1 MTPIQSEFLLNQQ
14 DQQKGAVIPS
24 QSTFFAASV
33 RISKLGEA
41 TLFVYQPGAISVGRS
56 RLPRGEG
63 ALTRF
68 NSEHI
73 IPAAMPCLHSTKS
86 RQQYHK
92 MDDSRREK
100 R

>member
-1 MTPIQSEFLLNQQ
+1 MTPIQSGFLLKRR

-33 RISKLGEA
+33 RISKLGEV

-73 IPAAMPCLHSTKS
+73 IQDAMPCLHSTKS
-86 RQQYHK
+86 RKQYHMK
-92 MDDSRREK
+92 EYRREG
-100 R
+100 

>member
-1 MTPIQSEFLLNQQ
+1 MTPIQSGFLLKRR

-86 RQQYHK
+86 RKQYHMK
-92 MDDSRREK
+92 EYRREG
-100 R
+100 